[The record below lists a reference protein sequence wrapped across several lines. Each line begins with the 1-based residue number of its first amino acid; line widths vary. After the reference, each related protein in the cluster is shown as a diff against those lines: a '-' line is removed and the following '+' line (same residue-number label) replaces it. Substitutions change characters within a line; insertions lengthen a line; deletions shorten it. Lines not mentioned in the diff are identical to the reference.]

1 MILKEAI
8 NPKGEGGEKRRDEM
22 RGGERGE
29 EGEERVRQDRRTE
42 KGKIKMEGKRS
53 EE

>member
-1 MILKEAI
+1 
-8 NPKGEGGEKRRDEM
+8 M